1 MGKKLLEVKDL
12 CTSFFTH
19 AGEVK
24 AVNHVSYY
32 IDQEEIVAVVGESG
46 CGKSVTQMSVMQIIQ
61 SPPGKIIGGEVLF
74 DGRDLLKLNKE
85 EMRRVRGEEI
95 AMIFQEPMTALNPV
109 FTVGAQLTEVI
120 RAHSSLNKKDA
131 WKKGIQALADVGI
144 PDPESRMKNYPFEMS
159 GGMRQ
164 RVCIAIAVACN
175 SKLIIA
181 DEPTTAL
188 DVTTQAQVM
197 ELLQSMVEKYH
208 KSILVVTHN
217 LGLVTRYADRIYV
230 MYAGQVIESGTT
242 EEIMTNPKHPYTVG
256 LLESVPSLDHN
267 KSEALVPIEGA
278 PPNLAK
284 MPPTCPFLPRCKYAT
299 EKCKEAAK
307 PELRPV
313 TDGSSH
319 MTACFREISMKEGQ
333 NE

>member
-1 MGKKLLEVKDL
+1 MGERLLEVNNL

-24 AVNHVSYY
+24 AVNNVNYY
-32 IDQEEIVAVVGESG
+32 IDKKEIVAVVGESG
-46 CGKSVTQMSVMQIIQ
+46 CGKSVTQMSVMQLVQ
-61 SPPGKIIGGEVLF
+61 TPPGKIKSGEIIF
-74 DGRDLLKLNKE
+74 EGRDLLTLSKE
-85 EMRRVRGEEI
+85 EMRKVRGKEI
-95 AMIFQEPMTALNPV
+95 AMIFQEPMTALNSV

-120 RAHSSLNKKDA
+120 RAHSKMSKKEA
-131 WKKGIQALADVGI
+131 WAKGIEALADVGI

-197 ELLQSMVEKYH
+197 ELLQSMVEKH
-208 KSILVVTHN
+208 GKSILVVTHN

-242 EEIMTNPKHPYTVG
+242 EEIMTNPKHPYTIG
-256 LLESVPSLDHN
+256 LLQSVPSLDHN
-267 KSEALVPIEGA
+267 KEEELVPIEGA

-284 MPPTCPFLPRCKYAT
+284 MPNTCPFLPRCKFA
-299 EKCKEAAK
+299 EEGCKCADK

-313 TDGSSH
+313 AEGSTH
-319 MTACFREISMKEGQ
+319 MTACYRDVSLKEG
-333 NE
+333 

>member
-12 CTSFFTH
+12 CTSFFTY

-175 SKLIIA
+175 SKL
-181 DEPTTAL
+181 

-208 KSILVVTHN
+208 KSILGVTHN